1 MEAVLLIL
9 GRMEDNARKIGE
21 SSVKLEKGDSRED
34 ALGKGWDHYLLYA
47 EYWKLS
53 LNIYML
59 REYLSI
65 GSKSFVRKD
74 RDIIFTGIGKLQ

>member
-1 MEAVLLIL
+1 M
-9 GRMEDNARKIGE
+9 
-21 SSVKLEKGDSRED
+21 
-34 ALGKGWDHYLLYA
+34 LYA

-74 RDIIFTGIGKLQ
+74 RDIIFTGVGKLQ